1 MNNKVYD
8 KGLLYKKEKFA
19 RLVCIFYFVDQ
30 AFIQENTE
38 REEIFV
44 RVCKAI

>member
-8 KGLLYKKEKFA
+8 KSLLYKKEKFV
-19 RLVCIFYFVDQ
+19 RLVCIFYFVDP

-44 RVCKAI
+44 RVSKAI